1 MIQAFFECLPSVGMG
16 EKSSMPFALVKKQA
30 KIKKYRKNR
39 LSYLRRVPSAGRT
52 AIGPACKEQSSR
64 VFYAW
69 VRKNPTSGGM
79 HGMTK
84 YVIKRILYMFLTM
97 FVITVMCFV
106 LIKLLPLPAVREM
119 GRDINLVLAKREKM
133 GYNKPIM
140 VQFFLYLKSIFTE
153 WDWGV
158 GEQMYEGLGIWDVM
172 MQKLPYTIVVN
183 LYSILISIPLG
194 LGLGIYAALKKNK
207 WQDAVISTLVMVFI
221 SVPSYVYAFLVQYI
235 FCFQLGWFPLQLASL
250 SQAGSIFSG
259 KMFVSMVPAI
269 MSLSFGVI
277 AGFTRYTRAEL
288 SEVLTGDYM
297 LLARTKGLTKA
308 QAISRHALRNAMVVI
323 LPMIIGEF
331 IGILGGSL
339 IIENIFGIP
348 GIGNLYVN
356 SINVRDYNFFMAL
369 NIFYTLIGL
378 VSGIVIDISYG
389 FIDPRIRMGSKK

>member
-1 MIQAFFECLPSVGMG
+1 
-16 EKSSMPFALVKKQA
+16 
-30 KIKKYRKNR
+30 
-39 LSYLRRVPSAGRT
+39 
-52 AIGPACKEQSSR
+52 
-64 VFYAW
+64 
-69 VRKNPTSGGM
+69 
-79 HGMTK
+79 MTK
-84 YVIKRILYMFLTM
+84 YVIKRILYMFLTL

-158 GEQMYEGLGIWDVM
+158 GEQMYEGLGIWEVM

-207 WQDAVISTLVMVFI
+207 WQDAVISTVVMVFI

-235 FCFQLGWFPLQLASL
+235 FCFQLNWFPLQLASL
-250 SQAGSIFSG
+250 SQAGSILSG

-269 MSLSFGVI
+269 MSLAFGSI

-331 IGILGGSL
+331 IGILGGSM

-378 VSGIVIDISYG
+378 TSGIVIDISYG

>member
-1 MIQAFFECLPSVGMG
+1 
-16 EKSSMPFALVKKQA
+16 
-30 KIKKYRKNR
+30 
-39 LSYLRRVPSAGRT
+39 
-52 AIGPACKEQSSR
+52 
-64 VFYAW
+64 
-69 VRKNPTSGGM
+69 
-79 HGMTK
+79 MTK

-106 LIKLLPLPAVREM
+106 LIKLLPLPTVKEM

-140 VQFFLYLKSIFTE
+140 VQFFLYMKSILTE

-158 GEQMYEGLGIWDVM
+158 GEQMYESLLIWDVM

-183 LYSILISIPLG
+183 LYSILVSIPLG

-235 FCFQLGWFPLQLASL
+235 FCFRLNWFPLQLASL
-250 SQAGSIFSG
+250 SQAGSLFSG

-269 MSLSFGVI
+269 MSLSFGSI

-331 IGILGGSL
+331 IGILGGSM

-348 GIGNLYVN
+348 GIGNLYIT

-369 NIFYTLIGL
+369 TVFYTLIGL

>member
-1 MIQAFFECLPSVGMG
+1 
-16 EKSSMPFALVKKQA
+16 
-30 KIKKYRKNR
+30 
-39 LSYLRRVPSAGRT
+39 
-52 AIGPACKEQSSR
+52 
-64 VFYAW
+64 
-69 VRKNPTSGGM
+69 M

-106 LIKLLPLPAVREM
+106 LIKLLPLPVVKEM

-140 VQFFLYLKSIFTE
+140 VQFFLYMKSIFTE

-158 GEQMYEGLGIWDVM
+158 GEQMYESLPIWDVM
-172 MQKLPYTIVVN
+172 MQKLPYTVVVN
-183 LYSILISIPLG
+183 LYSILVSIPLG

-207 WQDAVISTLVMVFI
+207 WQDAFISTLVMVFI
-221 SVPSYVYAFLVQYI
+221 SVPSYVYAFLIQYI
-235 FCFQLGWFPLQLASL
+235 FCFRLNWFPLQLASL
-250 SQAGSIFSG
+250 SQAGSLFSW

-269 MSLSFGVI
+269 MSLSFGSI

-331 IGILGGSL
+331 IGILGGSM

-348 GIGNLYVN
+348 GIGNLYVT
-356 SINVRDYNFFMAL
+356 SINLRDYNFFMAL
-369 NIFYTLIGL
+369 TIFYTLIGL
-378 VSGIVIDISYG
+378 VSGIVVDISYG

>member
-1 MIQAFFECLPSVGMG
+1 
-16 EKSSMPFALVKKQA
+16 
-30 KIKKYRKNR
+30 
-39 LSYLRRVPSAGRT
+39 
-52 AIGPACKEQSSR
+52 
-64 VFYAW
+64 
-69 VRKNPTSGGM
+69 
-79 HGMTK
+79 MTK
-84 YVIKRILYMFLTM
+84 YVIKRILLMFLTL
-97 FVITVMCFV
+97 FIITIMCFV

-119 GRDINLVLAKREKM
+119 GKDINLVLMRREKM
-133 GYNKPIM
+133 GYNRPIM
-140 VQFFLYLKSIFTE
+140 VQFFLYIKNILTD

-158 GEQMYEGLGIWDVM
+158 GEQMYEGLEIWDVM
-172 MQKLPYTIVVN
+172 MQKLPYTVVVN

-207 WQDAVISTLVMVFI
+207 WQDTVISTLVMVFI

-235 FCFQLGWFPLQLASL
+235 FCFKLNWFPLQLASL
-250 SQAGSIFSG
+250 SQAGSLFSG

-308 QAISRHALRNAMVVI
+308 QAISRHAMRNAMVVI
-323 LPMIIGEF
+323 LPMIFGEF
-331 IGILGGSL
+331 IGILGGSM

-356 SINVRDYNFFMAL
+356 SITVRDYNFFMAL

>member
-1 MIQAFFECLPSVGMG
+1 
-16 EKSSMPFALVKKQA
+16 
-30 KIKKYRKNR
+30 
-39 LSYLRRVPSAGRT
+39 
-52 AIGPACKEQSSR
+52 
-64 VFYAW
+64 
-69 VRKNPTSGGM
+69 
-79 HGMTK
+79 MTK
-84 YVIKRILYMFLTM
+84 YVIKRILLMFLTL

-119 GRDINLVLAKREKM
+119 GKDINLVLMRREKM
-133 GYNKPIM
+133 GYNRPIM
-140 VQFFLYLKSIFTE
+140 VQFFLYLKNIITD

-158 GEQMYEGLGIWDVM
+158 GEQMYEGLEIWDVM
-172 MQKLPYTIVVN
+172 MQKLPYTVVVN

-207 WQDAVISTLVMVFI
+207 WQDTVISTMIMVFI
-221 SVPSYVYAFLVQYI
+221 SVPSYVYAFLVQYL
-235 FCFQLGWFPLQLASL
+235 FCFKLNWFPLQLASL
-250 SQAGSIFSG
+250 SQAGSLFSG
-259 KMFVSMVPAI
+259 RMFVSMVPAI

-308 QAISRHALRNAMVVI
+308 QAISRHAMRNAMVVI
-323 LPMIIGEF
+323 LPMIFGEF
-331 IGILGGSL
+331 IGILGGSM

>member
-1 MIQAFFECLPSVGMG
+1 
-16 EKSSMPFALVKKQA
+16 
-30 KIKKYRKNR
+30 
-39 LSYLRRVPSAGRT
+39 
-52 AIGPACKEQSSR
+52 
-64 VFYAW
+64 
-69 VRKNPTSGGM
+69 
-79 HGMTK
+79 MTK
-84 YVIKRILYMFLTM
+84 YVVKRVLFMLLTL
-97 FVITVMCFV
+97 FVIMTMCFV

-140 VQFFLYLKSIFTE
+140 VQYFLYLKSIITE

-158 GEQMYEGLGIWDVM
+158 GEQMYDSLAIWDVM
-172 MQKLPYTIVVN
+172 MQKLPYTVLVN
-183 LYSILISIPLG
+183 LYSILVSIPLG

-207 WQDAVISTLVMVFI
+207 WQDGLISTLVMVFI

-235 FCFQLGWFPLQLASL
+235 FCFKLGWFPLQLASL
-250 SQAGSIFSG
+250 SQAGSLFSG
-259 KMFVSMVPAI
+259 TMFVSMIPAI

-308 QAISRHALRNAMVVI
+308 QAISRHAMRNAMVVI

-331 IGILGGSL
+331 IGILGGSM

-348 GIGNLYVN
+348 GIGNLYIS

-369 NIFYTLIGL
+369 TVFYTVIGL
-378 VSGIVIDISYG
+378 TSGIVIDISYG